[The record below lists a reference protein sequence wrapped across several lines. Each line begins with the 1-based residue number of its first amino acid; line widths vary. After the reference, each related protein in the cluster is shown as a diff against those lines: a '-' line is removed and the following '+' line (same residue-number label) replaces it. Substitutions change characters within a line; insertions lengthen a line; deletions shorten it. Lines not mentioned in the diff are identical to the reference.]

1 MEKQHHK
8 TICHDCTFSELGKI
22 TPQCLHP
29 DEAGV
34 NCDNV
39 TFCDSFQPS
48 QEIDSPCVSFSEDE
62 VEVTRQS

>member
-8 TICHDCTFSELGKI
+8 TICNECVFYDLVES

-29 DEAGV
+29 EEVGV
-34 NCDNV
+34 NCSNV
-39 TFCDSFQPS
+39 TFCNSFQPL

-62 VEVTRQS
+62 VGTT